1 MLRPT
6 GSWVALVTPFTEAG
20 EVDFAGFERL
30 IDFQVEHGTSGLL
43 IMGSTGEPTLLTP
56 DERRE
61 ILDRVCAYAQGK
73 IPVFAGTTC
82 GSTVETIALSRYAEQ
97 AGADGLL
104 LLVPAYATPPQDGI
118 YLHFKAVAEAVS
130 IPIAVYNNP
139 SRVGVNI
146 DPATII
152 KLAEIPNIVADKEAM
167 GNIGQ
172 LVEVLRS
179 TNGRLYLLCCDY
191 PGYGLILPTLALGGH
206 GTANIAG
213 NIIPREMAE
222 MSRPWQSWDDVR
234 RTRELYFK
242 YVPLLSALYSQPNPI
257 AVKAAL
263 RLMGLPTAAL
273 IAPLT
278 GRFAD
283 RCGSKLSC
291 FLGMGMVASAGV
303 SLTLWQTTTPPWQIV
318 ASLVAL
324 GLGMGLT
331 QSPVAAAVTFIVAKE
346 QLGVALGIFN
356 MFRFI
361 SGSLGTTV
369 FGIILQSASSPSNL
383 GTFRLDF
390 YLLIAVASLAALVA
404 LGLPGPVACQSPPD
418 QN

>member
-1 MLRPT
+1 MLHPT
-6 GSWVALVTPFTEAG
+6 GSWVALVTPFTERG

-56 DERRE
+56 EERRE
-61 ILDRVCAYAQGK
+61 ILDRVCAYAKGK

-82 GSTVETIALSRYAEQ
+82 GSTRETIELSRYAEQ

-104 LLVPAYATPPQDGI
+104 LLVPAYATPPQDGV
-118 YLHFKAVAEAVS
+118 YLHFRAVAEAVN
-130 IPIAVYNNP
+130 IPVAIYNNP

-167 GNIGQ
+167 GNISQ
-172 LVEVLRS
+172 LVEVLRG
-179 TNGRLYLLCCDY
+179 TNGRLHLLCCDY
-191 PGYGLILPTLALGGH
+191 PGYGLILPTMALGGH

-242 YVPLLSALYSQPNPI
+242 YVPLLSALYSRPNPI

-263 RLMGLPTAAL
+263 RLMGLPGGPVRH
-273 IAPLT
+273 PLVDM
-278 GRFAD
+278 RQLRQLD
-283 RCGSKLSC
+283 RL
-291 FLGMGMVASAGV
+291 LE
-303 SLTLWQTTTPPWQIV
+303 
-318 ASLVAL
+318 
-324 GLGMGLT
+324 GLG
-331 QSPVAAAVTFIVAKE
+331 VKAKY
-346 QLGVALGIFN
+346 GG
-356 MFRFI
+356 
-361 SGSLGTTV
+361 
-369 FGIILQSASSPSNL
+369 
-383 GTFRLDF
+383 
-390 YLLIAVASLAALVA
+390 
-404 LGLPGPVACQSPPD
+404 
-418 QN
+418 

>member
-6 GSWVALVTPFTEAG
+6 GSWVALVTPFTERG

-56 DERRE
+56 EERRE
-61 ILDRVCAYAQGK
+61 ILDRVCAYAKGK

-82 GSTVETIALSRYAEQ
+82 GSTRETIELSRYAEQ

-104 LLVPAYATPPQDGI
+104 LLVPSYATPPQDGV
-118 YLHFKAVAEAVS
+118 YLHFRAVAEAVS
-130 IPIAVYNNP
+130 IPIAIYNNP

-152 KLAEIPNIVADKEAM
+152 KLAELSNIVADKEAM
-167 GNIGQ
+167 GNISQ
-172 LVEVLRS
+172 LVEVLRG
-179 TNGRLYLLCCDY
+179 TDGRLHLLCCDY

-234 RTRELYFK
+234 RTRELYFR
-242 YVPLLSALYSQPNPI
+242 YVPLLSALYSRPNPI

-263 RLMGLPTAAL
+263 
-273 IAPLT
+273 
-278 GRFAD
+278 
-283 RCGSKLSC
+283 
-291 FLGMGMVASAGV
+291 
-303 SLTLWQTTTPPWQIV
+303 
-318 ASLVAL
+318 
-324 GLGMGLT
+324 
-331 QSPVAAAVTFIVAKE
+331 
-346 QLGVALGIFN
+346 QL
-356 MFRFI
+356 
-361 SGSLGTTV
+361 
-369 FGIILQSASSPSNL
+369 
-383 GTFRLDF
+383 
-390 YLLIAVASLAALVA
+390 
-404 LGLPGPVACQSPPD
+404 LGLPGGPVRHPLVNMTQLRQLDRLLEGLGVKAKYGKGPA
-418 QN
+418 